1 MNPYMAAKD
10 IGNNLSAAF
19 RNVKD
24 ESAIENI
31 LAQAAS
37 TGDPAVLQNSISK
50 ILSQVSPERQ
60 TGALQHLQSAYANVQ
75 KKQAEQ
81 KAEVTGR
88 AAAKEGRFTYGA
100 HPTVQASE
108 VRNQKPSGAAGGLSG
123 QPVPPQY
130 GEKLR
135 SVLDA
140 NKDAKADDLALA
152 LDEALIPRA
161 YSNSYIENRR
171 KQNEGPQAGDE
182 YGKLREKNIGEYV
195 NKALSQGEEAE
206 DLKFTLGEA
215 RKAVQ
220 GDVAGPGLTALA
232 KNNPYT
238 QLLTGLTPDES
249 TLQAANKKLL
259 EGSKGIFGSKPTER
273 EIFLLLNSMLPS
285 IGKSVEANLA
295 GLNFIERIN
304 DMKLMHAEIVSELT
318 EGGTKYVPDI
328 ERKVNAE
335 MRPYAESLKKDM
347 AEAKEAFDALEPAKT
362 KGKNGKIQ
370 VTAPDGSTGY
380 MTQEQIDKAKADN
393 VIFTPVKK

>member
-1 MNPYMAAKD
+1 MNPAFEVARHT
-10 IGNNLSAAF
+10 GNNLASGF
-19 RNVKD
+19 RQVKD
-24 ESAIENI
+24 ENAIETILSEAKRSGDPQVLQDSIGKI
-31 LAQAAS
+31 LA
-37 TGDPAVLQNSISK
+37 
-50 ILSQVSPERQ
+50 QVSPERQ
-60 TGALQHLQSAYANVQ
+60 GVALKYLEHAYKNV
-75 KKQAEQ
+75 E
-81 KAEVTGR
+81 
-88 AAAKEGRFTYGA
+88 AKEKRTLEQNAATQGGYTYGA
-100 HPTVQASE
+100 PSAVQAQQ
-108 VRNQKPSGAAGGLSG
+108 VRNQNPTKAAGGISA
-123 QPVPPQY
+123 QPIPEQFV
-130 GEKLR
+130 GKLR
-135 SVLDA
+135 QVLDA
-140 NKDAKADDLALA
+140 NKEANADDLGLA
-152 LDEALIPRA
+152 LDEAKIPRA
-161 YSNSYIENRR
+161 HTNSYIENRR
-171 KQNEGPQAGDE
+171 RQDQAPKAGDE
-182 YGKLREKNIGEYV
+182 YSKLREKNIGEYV
-195 NKALSQGEEAE
+195 NKALAQGEEAE

-318 EGGTKYVPDI
+318 DGGVKFVPDL
-328 ERKVNAE
+328 ERKLNAQ

-347 AEAKEAFDALEPAKT
+347 AEAKEAFDVLEKQNP
-362 KGKNGKIQ
+362 KGKDGKIQ
-370 VTAPDGSTGY
+370 VTAPDGTIGY
-380 MTQEQIDKAKADN
+380 MTKEQIEKAKADN

>member
-1 MNPYMAAKD
+1 MNPYLAARD
-10 IGNNLSAAF
+10 IGNNISKGY
-19 RNVKD
+19 REYKD
-24 ESAIENI
+24 ENAIESI
-31 LAQAAS
+31 LAQSSAS
-37 TGDPAVLQNSISK
+37 GDPAVLQGSISK

-60 TGALQHLQSAYANVQ
+60 SGALQYLQNAYANVQ
-75 KKQAEQ
+75 KKQEQ
-81 KAEVTGR
+81 EKAQVLGR
-88 AAAKEGRFTYGA
+88 EAAKQGGFTYGA
-100 HPTVQASE
+100 PPAVQAQQ
-108 VRNQKPSGAAGGLSG
+108 VRNQKPSAAAGGIGG
-123 QPVPPQY
+123 QPVPEQFAM
-130 GEKLR
+130 KLR

-140 NKDAKADDLALA
+140 NKDSTADDLALA

-182 YGKLREKNIGEYV
+182 YSKLREKNIGEYV

-206 DLKFTLGEA
+206 NLKFTLEEA

-232 KNNPYT
+232 KNNPYS
-238 QLLTGLTPDES
+238 QLLTGLTPDEA

-285 IGKSVEANLA
+285 IGKSMEANIA
-295 GLNFIERIN
+295 GLNFIEKIN

-318 EGGTKYVPDI
+318 DGGAKFIPDL
-328 ERKVNAE
+328 ERKVNAQ
-335 MRPYAESLKKDM
+335 MRPYAESLKKEM
-347 AEAKEAFDALEPAKT
+347 AQAKEALDALEPEKK
-362 KGKNGKIQ
+362 KGKGGKIQ
-370 VTAPDGSTGY
+370 VTAPDGTIGF